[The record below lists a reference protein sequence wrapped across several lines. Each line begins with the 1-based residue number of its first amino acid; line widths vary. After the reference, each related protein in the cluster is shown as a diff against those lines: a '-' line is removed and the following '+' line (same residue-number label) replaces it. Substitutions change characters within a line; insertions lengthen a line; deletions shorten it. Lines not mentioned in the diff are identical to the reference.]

1 MAHADS
7 KLQRLYLRAML
18 SPGARAELDRAQAHY
33 LINVLRLGDGDAV
46 LVFNGR
52 DGEFQATLTAT
63 GKRGQGLVIG
73 ERRRVQPAASDLRY
87 LFAPLKQARLDYVVG
102 KAVEMGVSRL
112 TPVLTQHVQVG
123 RLNLERME
131 ANAIEAAEQCGI
143 LSLPRIDEPVALDAL
158 LDAWTT
164 DEPLRRIVFCDEA
177 DGGGDPL
184 AVLAAMANGPLAVLV
199 GPEGGFSDAERDRL
213 RALPHVT
220 PLPLGPRI
228 LRADTA
234 AVAALALVQAA
245 CGDWRAAGVPPAPQP
260 VS

>member
-1 MAHADS
+1 MAQS
-7 KLQRLYLRAML
+7 ESRLQRLFLRAVL

-33 LINVLRLGDGDAV
+33 LINVLRMTDGDAM

-52 DGEFQATLTAT
+52 DGEFRATLTSV

-73 ERRRVQPAASDLRY
+73 EQLRAQPAPSDLRY
-87 LFAPLKQARLDYVVG
+87 LFAPLKQARLDYMVG

-123 RLNLERME
+123 RVNLERME

-143 LSLPRIDEPVALDAL
+143 LALPKIDEPVGLDAL
-158 LDAWTT
+158 LDAWASE
-164 DEPLRRIVFCDEA
+164 EPARRIVFCDEG
-177 DGGGDPL
+177 DGGSNPL
-184 AVLAAMANGPLAVLV
+184 SVLAAMPKTPLAVLV
-199 GPEGGFSDAERDRL
+199 GPEGGFSAAERTRL
-213 RALPHVT
+213 RSLESVT
-220 PLPLGPRI
+220 PITLGPRI

-245 CGDWRAAGVPPAPQP
+245 CGDWREAVQPA
-260 VS
+260 VSAPSP